1 MRSRLMKICLR
12 DIEKRTSYVY
22 GYSRLSGY
30 AANVRVFSRNSSR
43 SLDWYFTAKP
53 DFLCKNDMTPAM
65 RKTAGHHF
73 LEVCDLDMGAQSVEK
88 ETKRLVSLGKLTEV
102 EAAAEIQKNA

>member
-1 MRSRLMKICLR
+1 MSASSV
-12 DIEKRTSYVY
+12 E
-22 GYSRLSGY
+22 
-30 AANVRVFSRNSSR
+30 NSSR

-65 RKTAGHHF
+65 RGTAAHHF

-88 ETKRLVSLGKLTEV
+88 K
-102 EAAAEIQKNA
+102 QKGLFLSVN